1 MANFKDSPKFSVN
14 DEYYTPKKAWEQIAK
29 YIPKN
34 KVIWEAF
41 GRDTRIH
48 SPKYLKELGFKVL
61 TTKRDFFVE
70 NKGDIIVSNPP
81 YDKKEKLKQKVLERL
96 LQIDKPFILIMP
108 TTTIHTKYYRDIFK
122 KQIRNL
128 QLIIPKEK
136 IQFYNLDKSGNM
148 VIKNNCS
155 FYSIYLCYKIYLKK
169 DLVFLS

>member
-1 MANFKDSPKFSVN
+1 MANFKDSPIFRVN

-41 GRDTRIH
+41 GTNPKIH

-61 TTKRDFFVE
+61 TTRKDFFKE
-70 NKGDIIVSNPP
+70 NKGEIIVSNPP

-108 TTTIHTKYYRDIFK
+108 TTTLHTKYYREIFK
-122 KQIRNL
+122 DKLKNVQI
-128 QLIIPKEK
+128 IIPKDK
-136 IQFYNLDKSGNM
+136 IQFYNIDEKGKM
-148 VIKNNCS
+148 VCKNNCS
-155 FYSIYLCYKIYLKK
+155 FYSIYLCYKMKYKK
-169 DLVFLS
+169 DTIFL